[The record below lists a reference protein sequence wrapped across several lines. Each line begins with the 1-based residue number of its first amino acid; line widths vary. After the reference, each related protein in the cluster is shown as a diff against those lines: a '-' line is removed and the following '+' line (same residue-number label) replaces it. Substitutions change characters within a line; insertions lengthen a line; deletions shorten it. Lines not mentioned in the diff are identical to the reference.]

1 MTTGRSLGDYEAL
14 GGRIYTPDEQ
24 NTILFIVQG
33 IPIIILSFLSFS
45 LSYFSFPSIPPSI
58 YLFIR
63 FCFFFLFLSLIL
75 YYSPSASL
83 PLSLSLHLFQSL
95 SLSLSVFLSLCV
107 SLSLSFS
114 LSLSLCLSVSL
125 SLSLPLALTLYL
137 LFSLY
142 LYLKLFFSFTLFLPL
157 NSSGGWYLMIVC
169 GQAAHIWVCR
179 TTTVSIFTHGV
190 FSNWITNFGVF
201 IALGLGCFVTY
212 TPGIQI
218 IKYIHTYN

>member
-1 MTTGRSLGDYEAL
+1 MYFPATNTDMNMTTGRSLGDYEAL

-75 YYSPSASL
+75 YYSPTATL
-83 PLSLSLHLFQSL
+83 PLSLSLHLFQSLSLSL

-114 LSLSLCLSVSL
+114 LSLSLSFCLSLTLSTSRSHSL
-125 SLSLPLALTLYL
+125 SLILSLPLSQTV
-137 LFSLY
+137 
-142 LYLKLFFSFTLFLPL
+142 FFF
-157 NSSGGWYLMIVC
+157 
-169 GQAAHIWVCR
+169 H
-179 TTTVSIFTHGV
+179 TVSSFKFFRWLV
-190 FSNWITNFGVF
+190 FDDCVRSSSSY
-201 IALGLGCFVTY
+201 LGLSHNNSFHFY
-212 TPGIQI
+212 SWRLLQLD
-218 IKYIHTYN
+218 N